1 VAIVLDRGRVV
12 QQGEP
17 EVVFRKPVT
26 PYIADF
32 LGAEN
37 VFAGVVRSVDGDS
50 AGRIVGREDEFGKRA
65 VEFITAGLVFYAV
78 GDITDGP
85 VHAVIRADE
94 VSLSTETSAS
104 SVKNQFHGRII
115 EIVPAG
121 ALTRVT
127 VDVDKTPI
135 VAAITTR
142 SARDLS
148 LSVGNAVV
156 VAFKATAIHFC

>member
-1 VAIVLDRGRVV
+1 V

-17 EVVFRKPVT
+17 QSVFRKPVT

-37 VFAGVVRSVDGDS
+37 VFSGIVRSVDTATD
-50 AGRIVGREDEFGKRA
+50 RIAGREDEFGKRA
-65 VEFITAGLVFYAV
+65 VEFTTGRLTFYAL

-85 VHAVIRADE
+85 VHAVIRAEE
-94 VSLSTETSAS
+94 VSLSMETSVS
-104 SVKNQFHGRII
+104 SVTNQFHGRII
-115 EIVPAG
+115 ELVPAG

-127 VDVDKTPI
+127 VEVNGTPI

-148 LSVGNAVV
+148 LALGTEIVA
-156 VAFKATAIHFC
+156 AFKATAIHFC